1 MKPVYITLA
10 VLLLLALTAAAMAQA
25 PGGNQGGGRPGGDR
39 GRFGFGMGMGMGMGV
54 PAMAFNEGF
63 LYIVLGNVLYKIDVN
78 QMQMVGWVWLQPPT
92 LGAGAPGAPQ

>member
-1 MKPVYITLA
+1 MKPLYVTIL
-10 VLLLLALTAAAMAQA
+10 VLLLVAMAAAALAQAA
-25 PGGNQGGGRPGGDR
+25 PGGGGNQPGGRIGGR
-39 GRFGFGMGMGMGMGV
+39 TGFGFGMPGMGS

-92 LGAGAPGAPQ
+92 LGAGAPGPAQ